1 MITAI
6 VLCNVDRRHI
16 PETTQA
22 LLAVEEVSEVY
33 SVAGD
38 WDIVAMIR
46 VREHE
51 HLAEVVTQ
59 KLAPIT
65 TVTRTNTLIAFRAYS
80 NHDLERLFS
89 VGADEGRE
97 G

>member
-6 VLCNVDRRHI
+6 LLCAVDRRRI

-22 LLAVEEVSEVY
+22 LLAVDEVSEVY

-38 WDIVAMIR
+38 WDIVTMVR

-51 HLAEVVTQ
+51 HLAEVVTE
-59 KLAPIT
+59 KLAPIDSIVRT
-65 TVTRTNTLIAFRAYS
+65 TTLIAFRAYS
-80 NHDLERLFS
+80 NHDLERYFS
-89 VGADEGRE
+89 VGADEGRD
-97 G
+97 